1 MSDLVDLSGTPG
13 LHIALA
19 YATPDNF
26 VGRVVYA
33 QGARCALRPE
43 AAECLHRAIR
53 NARRAGCTLHVFD
66 AYRPEAVQRL
76 FWSKLPDSRYVAD
89 PAVGSSHTR
98 GVAVDL
104 TLLDETGKPLGMG
117 TGFDAM
123 CDQSHHD
130 RDDIPLAAQRNRAM
144 LMGIMLHAG
153 FTTIPTEWWHY
164 QLPYAAQY
172 PLMPDHSLVPVV
184 DGLLVPAP

>member
-26 VGRVVYA
+26 ASRVVYA
-33 QGARCALRPE
+33 EGARCALRPE

-53 NARRAGCTLHVFD
+53 NAQRAGYTLHVFD
-66 AYRPEAVQRL
+66 AYRPEAAQRL
-76 FWSKLPDSRYVAD
+76 FWSKLPDARYVAD
-89 PAVGSSHTR
+89 PAVGSNHTR
-98 GVAVDL
+98 GVAIDL
-104 TLLDETGKPLGMG
+104 TLLDETGKPLDMG

-123 CDQSHHD
+123 CEQSHHD
-130 RDDIPLAAQRNRAM
+130 RDDIPLIAQRNRAM
-144 LMGIMLHAG
+144 LLGIMLHAG

-164 QLPYAAQY
+164 QLPEAGRY
-172 PLMPDHSLVPVV
+172 PLIPAH
-184 DGLLVPAP
+184 LLVPLTERSELSIR